1 MKRITGWLVWAAVSA
16 MAAVALGA
24 VALSRGERIN
34 SMWLVL
40 AAACTFALG
49 FRFYGKFIAARVMA
63 LDDRRATPAERLRN
77 GHDFEPTNKW
87 ILFGHHFAAIAGP
100 GPLVGP
106 VLAAQFGYLPG
117 TLWIIAGAVLGGAV
131 QDFVILFAS
140 MRRDGKSLGE
150 MAREEIGRLGGVT
163 ALVTVLLIMI
173 ILLATV
179 ALVVVNALK
188 GSPWGTFTIA
198 ATMPIALFMGIYLR
212 YVRPGKVLECSL
224 MGFALVVAAIFG
236 GQAVSHSAALAPVFT
251 LTATGLAIAIV
262 IYGFFASAL
271 PVWLL
276 LAPRDYLSTFVKLGV
291 VFMLA
296 VGILLV
302 RPELQLPALTRFT
315 DGTGP
320 IFGGKV
326 FPFCFITIACGAIS
340 GFHSLISSGTTP
352 KMISRESHAWPVG
365 YGSMLL
371 EGFVALM
378 AMIAASVM
386 QPGVYFAVNS
396 PAGVVG
402 ATPAAAVATISS
414 WGFPVTAQGMAS
426 LAREVGEKTL
436 FYRTGGAPSLALG
449 MAHIFAGAGG
459 RAFLGFWYHFAI
471 MFESLFILTVIDAGT
486 RVGRFMLQDML
497 GHVVKPLG
505 RTSWMPGVVGTSAA
519 IVAAWGYFLYQ
530 GVRDPLGGINTL
542 WPLFGISNQLLAA
555 VALSV
560 ATTILIKMHR
570 ARYAWITGIPLAWLV
585 VVTFTAGWQK
595 IFSPLPHVGFL
606 AHAAQVGASG
616 SADARRLIFNDRL
629 DAVVCGLFLVLVATI
644 LLDSVRVWAGI
655 LRGTR
660 SAMLNE
666 APFVAT
672 ELGSEGV

>member
-1 MKRITGWLVWAAVSA
+1 
-16 MAAVALGA
+16 
-24 VALSRGERIN
+24 
-34 SMWLVL
+34 
-40 AAACTFALG
+40 
-49 FRFYGKFIAARVMA
+49 
-63 LDDRRATPAERLRN
+63 
-77 GHDFEPTNKW
+77 
-87 ILFGHHFAAIAGP
+87 
-100 GPLVGP
+100 
-106 VLAAQFGYLPG
+106 
-117 TLWIIAGAVLGGAV
+117 
-131 QDFVILFAS
+131 
-140 MRRDGKSLGE
+140 
-150 MAREEIGRLGGVT
+150 
-163 ALVTVLLIMI
+163 
-173 ILLATV
+173 
-179 ALVVVNALK
+179 
-188 GSPWGTFTIA
+188 
-198 ATMPIALFMGIYLR
+198 
-212 YVRPGKVLECSL
+212 
-224 MGFALVVAAIFG
+224 
-236 GQAVSHSAALAPVFT
+236 
-251 LTATGLAIAIV
+251 
-262 IYGFFASAL
+262 
-271 PVWLL
+271 
-276 LAPRDYLSTFVKLGV
+276 
-291 VFMLA
+291 
-296 VGILLV
+296 
-302 RPELQLPALTRFT
+302 
-315 DGTGP
+315 
-320 IFGGKV
+320 
-326 FPFCFITIACGAIS
+326 
-340 GFHSLISSGTTP
+340 
-352 KMISRESHAWPVG
+352 
-365 YGSMLL
+365 
-371 EGFVALM
+371 
-378 AMIAASVM
+378 
-386 QPGVYFAVNS
+386 
-396 PAGVVG
+396 
-402 ATPAAAVATISS
+402 
-414 WGFPVTAQGMAS
+414 MAS